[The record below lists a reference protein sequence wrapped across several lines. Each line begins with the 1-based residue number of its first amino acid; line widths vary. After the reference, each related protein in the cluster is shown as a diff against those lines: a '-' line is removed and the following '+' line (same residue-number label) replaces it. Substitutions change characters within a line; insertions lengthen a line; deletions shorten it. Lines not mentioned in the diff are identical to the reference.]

1 MRHIVYECIHP
12 FGDGNGRS
20 GRIILL
26 ADLDYDLAKIND
38 LIGNNYI
45 DKLVEYQHAN
55 RK

>member
-26 ADLDYDLAKIND
+26 SDLDYNLAKIND
-38 LIGNNYI
+38 LIGHNYI
-45 DKLVEYQHAN
+45 NKLIAYQN
-55 RK
+55 TNK